1 MLSDGKELEGFS
13 FALTQLLKFP
23 GKFLQWLQNEL
34 ARNFEPLKEEL
45 TCVFVQVV
53 VLIFPNRDFLQ

>member
-1 MLSDGKELEGFS
+1 MSDGKELEGF
-13 FALTQLLKFP
+13 ALALPQPLKFP

-45 TCVFVQVV
+45 TCVR
-53 VLIFPNRDFLQ
+53 LSKL